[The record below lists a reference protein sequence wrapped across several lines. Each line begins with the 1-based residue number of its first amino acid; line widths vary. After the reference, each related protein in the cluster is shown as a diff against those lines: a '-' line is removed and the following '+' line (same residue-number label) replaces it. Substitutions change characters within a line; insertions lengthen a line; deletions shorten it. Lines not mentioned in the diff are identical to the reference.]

1 MTSEE
6 LALKDWV
13 GDDVGLLEFL
23 PADVA
28 AEMKGESS
36 GINLDEL
43 ARAGGFTE
51 LFERV
56 GLLYVLKLRGND
68 RRLLVRLQRSWSESA
83 WSELNKRALSVEIS
97 KEEIG
102 VMEPYVTRLVA
113 EPAQL
118 ASSLGKIVIAHA
130 AGRRYWRAIER
141 IAQRIDVE
149 DARVLRRLMVK
160 AQLEEHHA
168 IDQAFRKTL
177 ANFFSRESSP

>member
-1 MTSEE
+1 
-6 LALKDWV
+6 
-13 GDDVGLLEFL
+13 
-23 PADVA
+23 
-28 AEMKGESS
+28 MKGEAA
-36 GINLDEL
+36 GIDLNEV

-51 LFERV
+51 LFERI
-56 GLLYVLKLRGND
+56 GLLYVLKLRGAD
-68 RRLLVRLQRSWSESA
+68 RRLLVRLQRAWSESA
-83 WSELNKRALSVEIS
+83 WSDLNKRALSVEVS

-102 VMEPYVTRLVA
+102 VMEPYLARLAA

-118 ASSLGKIVIAHA
+118 ASSLGKIAIAHA

-141 IAQRIDVE
+141 IAQRIDAE

-177 ANFFSRESSP
+177 AQFLSRESSP